1 LNARFG
7 EQRGGPRLA
16 DDVPREKQMKKS
28 LTAVAFC
35 VTLAT
40 LAGCAGLTTDVGQ
53 TSQRTIADANISA
66 AVEQRL
72 NTDRA
77 RGSLTG
83 VTVTT
88 ENGIVTLSGRVPD
101 LETKQRASELARE
114 VEGVRRVV
122 NNLRAT
128 TDTVTG
134 TQDRSTDQAR
144 IRRDQTITTAVKR
157 ELAEDRSRAFTRIDV
172 DTTDGVVTLSGTVAG
187 AADRRRASQ
196 VANTVKG
203 VRQVV
208 NHLQLRSANAGDAP
222 ANVRR

>member
-1 LNARFG
+1 
-7 EQRGGPRLA
+7 
-16 DDVPREKQMKKS
+16 MKKS

-35 VTLAT
+35 ATLAS
-40 LAGCAGLTTDVGQ
+40 LAGCAGLTADGGRS
-53 TSQRTIADANISA
+53 SQQTIADANISA

-77 RGSLTG
+77 RGSLTA
-83 VTVTT
+83 VTVRT
-88 ENGIVTLSGRVPD
+88 ENGVVTLSGRVPD
-101 LETKQRASELARE
+101 FETKQRASELARA

-134 TQDRSTDQAR
+134 TQQRSTDQAR
-144 IRRDQTITTAVKR
+144 IQRDRTITTAVKR
-157 ELAEDRSRAFTRIDV
+157 ELAEDRSRAFTRVDV
-172 DTTDGVVTLSGTVAG
+172 DTNAGVVTLSGTVAD
-187 AADRRRASQ
+187 AAARRRASQ

-208 NHLQLRSANAGDAP
+208 NHLRLRSASAGDAP
-222 ANVRR
+222 YNVPR